1 MKMRSDGPHCMN
13 ARPGLG
19 GGGGGGG
26 GGGCLNLW
34 IYATIK

>member
-1 MKMRSDGPHCMN
+1 MFN

-26 GGGCLNLW
+26 GGVVGGVAVCGW
-34 IYATIK
+34 W